1 MVSPKRLLIVNRGE
15 IVKRIAQT
23 CMAMGIEPVC
33 FACLGEDHR
42 GVMCLSSIPLS
53 GETLQETF
61 LNIDK
66 IIELIKNNKIDYVHP
81 GYGFLSENQEFA
93 EKVIGLGVKWV
104 GPDPL
109 HIHQMGS
116 KIEAK
121 LIAEKAGVSVLP
133 WHYFY
138 EIPEKSQLI
147 KDCEKIGYPLIVKAS
162 GGGGGKG
169 MRIVRAAKD
178 LYEAVQMCSQEAAN
192 SFKSSAIL
200 LEKYIETPRHLEV
213 QVFGDGQG
221 NITHFYDRECSV
233 QRRYQ
238 KIIEEAPVKN
248 VPENVRSGM
257 LADAIKLTSH
267 IKYKNAGTVEFVYD
281 GKTFYFIEIN
291 TRLQVEH
298 SVTEMITGYDL
309 VELQIK
315 TADNI
320 ALVKQESI
328 KAFGHAIEVRI
339 YAEDC
344 YQNFMPQSG
353 TVKKVEFPN
362 LHQVRVDS
370 RLYNV
375 YELKS
380 YFDPM
385 IAKISVYDTCK
396 EKTILRLLNALSE
409 SVLLGVN
416 HNINFLKFILS
427 LSEFNDGQIFTNSIE
442 KKLMKQFLEIQEN
455 PQHIELILKT
465 LLSENHHELE
475 CNIGLTELKQT
486 SLFEKIVL

>member
-1 MVSPKRLLIVNRGE
+1 MVKPKRLLIVNRGE

-23 CMAMGIEPVC
+23 CLAMGIEPIC
-33 FACLGEDHR
+33 FDCLGENHQ
-42 GVMCLSSIPLS
+42 GVFCKESIKLQ

-66 IIELIKNNKIDYVHP
+66 IIELIKSNQIDFVHP

-93 EKVIGLGVKWV
+93 EKVIGLGVKWI

-109 HIHQMGS
+109 HIKQMGS

-138 EIPEKSQLI
+138 DLPEKSQLI

-169 MRIVRAAKD
+169 MRIVRSKDD
-178 LYEAVQMCSQEAAN
+178 LYEAVKMCAQEASN
-192 SFKSSAIL
+192 SFKSNAIL
-200 LEKYIETPRHLEV
+200 LEKFIENPRHLEV
-213 QVFGDGQG
+213 QVFGDGKG

-248 VPENVRSGM
+248 IPDKIKNEM

-281 GKTFYFIEIN
+281 GSTFYFIEIN

-298 SVTEMITGYDL
+298 SVSEMITGFDF

-315 TADNI
+315 I
-320 ALVKQESI
+320 AEGKKLVKQKEVNS
-328 KAFGHAIEVRI
+328 FGHAIEVRI

-353 TVKKVEFPN
+353 IIKKVEFPN
-362 LHQVRVDS
+362 LHQVRVDT
-370 RLYNV
+370 RLYDG

-385 IAKISVYDTCK
+385 IAKISVYDTSK
-396 EKTILRLLNALSE
+396 EKVIQRLLNMLSE
-409 SVLLGVN
+409 VTLLGVN
-416 HNINFLKFILS
+416 HNINFLRFILS
-427 LSEFNDGQIFTNSIE
+427 LPEFQESKIFTNSIE
-442 KKLMKQFLEIQEN
+442 KQLLKQFMDIPVEQKHLES
-455 PQHIELILKT
+455 ILKT
-465 LLSENHHELE
+465 LLLDAHGS
-475 CNIGLTELKQT
+475 TEKVEVGAIKKHQ
-486 SLFEKIVL
+486 SLFEKITL